1 MLNYSQDL
9 NDTVSEAISV
19 RLELED
25 IMKEAIELSQ
35 AIVNDFEDK
44 FSPPNDNNIST
55 DISVQFDEMEIDAIR
70 SILLED
76 NPSLVE
82 VRPAI
87 FQEFVTEDLFTEESF
102 IEEPVLIESEGPVF
116 VSSINPEK
124 IRIYELAREMD
135 IPSKELLNMIKD
147 MGISVNNHMNML
159 DEDQV
164 LLVRQVITNAEMNP
178 EQEDKAS
185 VLVNNETI
193 PAQILPSEGLAELL
207 IDEQIGQEED
217 DLAASLEDDQLSAS
231 PITELVE
238 KDEISQLGFSI
249 EELKSAHPYIAVKT
263 LHEKGYSVREI
274 AKLLNRGQGEV
285 SLIMNLSKKKQAAI

>member
-1 MLNYSQDL
+1 M
-9 NDTVSEAISV
+9 SEAISV

-44 FSPPNDNNIST
+44 FSPTNDNDLSM
-55 DISVQFDEMEIDAIR
+55 DISVQFDETEIDAIR
-70 SILLED
+70 SILRED
-76 NPSLVE
+76 NSSLVE

-87 FQEFVTEDLFTEESF
+87 FQEFVTEESF
-102 IEEPVLIESEGPVF
+102 IEEPVLIESEEPVF
-116 VSSINPEK
+116 ESVEPIINPEK

-135 IPSKELLNMIKD
+135 IPSKELLNMIRN

-164 LLVRQVITNAEMNP
+164 LLVRQIIANAEMNP

-185 VLVNNETI
+185 VLLVNNEPI
-193 PAQILPSEGLAELL
+193 PAEKLPGEGLAELL

-217 DLAASLEDDQLSAS
+217 DLAASLSLEDDQLSAR
-231 PITELVE
+231 PNTELVE
-238 KDEISQLGFSI
+238 EDEINQLGFSI